1 MGRIEVL
8 DTTLRDGA
16 QGEGVVFSREDKIK
30 VIRAL
35 DALGVD
41 YIEAGNPAS
50 NPKDRALF
58 AFAAQHL
65 PLKNAQLVAFG
76 ATCRAGSRAEEDE
89 GLIALAQSG
98 AKVVSL
104 FGKAALFQVDHVLR
118 CPPEE
123 NLRMIRDSVSYLC
136 AQNLTVFFDAE
147 HFFDGYADNAE
158 YAMEVARTAA
168 AAGAGWVVLCDTNGG
183 TLVESVTEITSEVVR
198 SISVPVGIHC
208 HNDSDLAVA
217 CSLAAVKSGATMVQG
232 TVNGLGERCG
242 NANLCSIIP
251 NLMLKMGYD
260 TGAGLNGLTHLSK
273 KVSEVANTR
282 NIPHLP
288 YVGDKAFAH
297 KGGMHISA
305 LRKNTRTYEH
315 VTPET
320 VGNIRRVL
328 VSEVSGRAS
337 IEEKMRILGIPAT
350 DKNTD
355 SILNTVKELESKGYQ
370 FDGADASFEL
380 MVRKSSGNFN
390 DPFDI
395 AGFRL
400 FIDEVGD
407 NKLTSEASIK
417 VVDRLGNVE
426 HTASDGNG
434 PVDALDSA
442 LRKALTKFYPFLS
455 EIRLV
460 DYKVRVLDEKAAT
473 AAPVRVLITSSDG
486 KENWTTIGVSDNVI
500 EASLIALSDSIEFA
514 IFKKETDGK
523 VSE

>member
-1 MGRIEVL
+1 M
-8 DTTLRDGA
+8 
-16 QGEGVVFSREDKIK
+16 
-30 VIRAL
+30 
-35 DALGVD
+35 
-41 YIEAGNPAS
+41 
-50 NPKDRALF
+50 
-58 AFAAQHL
+58 
-65 PLKNAQLVAFG
+65 
-76 ATCRAGSRAEEDE
+76 
-89 GLIALAQSG
+89 
-98 AKVVSL
+98 
-104 FGKAALFQVDHVLR
+104 
-118 CPPEE
+118 
-123 NLRMIRDSVSYLC
+123 
-136 AQNLTVFFDAE
+136 
-147 HFFDGYADNAE
+147 
-158 YAMEVARTAA
+158 
-168 AAGAGWVVLCDTNGG
+168 
-183 TLVESVTEITSEVVR
+183 ESVADITSRIVR
-198 SISVPVGIHC
+198 GISVPVGIHC

-217 CSLAAVKSGATMVQG
+217 CSLAAVRSGATMVQG

-251 NLMLKMGYD
+251 NLVLKMGYK
-260 TGAGLNGLTHLSK
+260 TGVGLEGLTHLSK

-305 LRKNTRTYEH
+305 LRKDTRTYEH
-315 VTPET
+315 VRPET
-320 VGNIRRVL
+320 VGNIRRIL

-350 DKNTD
+350 DKNIG

-407 NKLTSEASIK
+407 NKLTSEASVK

-486 KENWTTIGVSDNVI
+486 KESWTTIGVSDNVI

-514 IFKKETDGK
+514 IFRKETGGK
-523 VSE
+523 GSE

>member
-1 MGRIEVL
+1 MPRVYIY

-16 QGEGVVFSREDKIK
+16 QTEGISFSLKDKQEI
-30 VIRAL
+30 L
-35 DALGVD
+35 DSLDEFGADFVECGM
-41 YIEAGNPAS
+41 PAS
-50 NPKDRALF
+50 NPKAAELF
-58 AFAAQHL
+58 ESL
-65 PLKNAQLVAFG
+65 RES
-76 ATCRAGSRAEEDE
+76 TT
-89 GLIALAQSG
+89 G
-98 AKVVSL
+98 AKVVAFGSTRRPGIRAEDDPQL
-104 FGKAALFQVDHVLR
+104 NVLAESSADTVCIFGKAWDFHVTDALNTTLEV
-118 CPPEE
+118 
-123 NLRMIRDSVSYLC
+123 NLSMIDDSIRFLISRGKEVI
-136 AQNLTVFFDAE
+136 FDAE
-147 HFFDGYADNAE
+147 HFFDGYADNPE
-158 YAMEVARTAA
+158 YTMEVAKTASD
-168 AAGAGWVVLCDTNGG
+168 AGAAWVVLCDTNGG
-183 TLVESVTEITSEVVR
+183 TLVEAVSEITAEVVG
-198 SISVPVGIHC
+198 SIDAAVGIHC

-217 CSLAAVKSGATMVQG
+217 CSLAAVKSGANMVQG

-251 NLMLKMGYD
+251 SLMLKMGYE
-260 TGAGLNGLTHLSK
+260 TGVGLDGLTHLSK
-273 KVSEVANTR
+273 KISEVANTR

-297 KGGMHISA
+297 KGGMHVSA
-305 LRKNTRTYEH
+305 LRKNPRTYEH
-315 VTPET
+315 IAPET

-337 IEEKMRILGIPAT
+337 IEEKMKILGIPAT
-350 DKNTD
+350 DKNID
-355 SILNTVKELESKGYQ
+355 SILSTVKDMESQGYQ

-380 MVRKSSGNFN
+380 MVRKSSGDFD
-390 DPFDI
+390 DPFDL

-407 NKLTSEASIK
+407 KKLTSEASIK
-417 VVDRLGNVE
+417 VVDRFGNIE

-455 EIRLV
+455 GIKLV

-486 KENWTTIGVSDNVI
+486 KDNWTTIGVSDNVI

-514 IFKKETDGK
+514 IFRNEAGKKG
-523 VSE
+523 SQ

>member
-1 MGRIEVL
+1 MPRIYIY

-16 QGEGVVFSREDKIK
+16 QTEGISFSLKDKQEILS
-30 VIRAL
+30 AL
-35 DALGVD
+35 DEFGADFVECGM
-41 YIEAGNPAS
+41 PAS
-50 NPKDRALF
+50 NPKDAELF
-58 AFAAQHL
+58 ESL
-65 PLKNAQLVAFG
+65 RGRRTGTRVVAFG
-76 ATCRAGSRAEEDE
+76 STCRPETSAEKDPQ
-89 GLIALAQSG
+89 LRMLADSS
-98 AKVVSL
+98 ADTVCI
-104 FGKAALFQVDHVLR
+104 FGKAWDFHVTDALRTTL
-118 CPPEE
+118 EE
-123 NLRMIRDSVSYLC
+123 NLRMIDDSVRFLRSKGKE
-136 AQNLTVFFDAE
+136 VIFDAE
-147 HFFDGYADNAE
+147 HFFDGYTDNTE
-158 YAMEVARTAA
+158 YAMRVAETAA
-168 AAGAGWVVLCDTNGG
+168 AAGAKWIVLCDTNGG
-183 TLVESVTEITSEVVR
+183 TLVESVAEITSKVVR
-198 SISVPVGIHC
+198 GISVPVGIHC

-217 CSLAAVKSGATMVQG
+217 CSLAAVRSGATMVQG

-251 NLMLKMGYD
+251 NLMLKMGCK
-260 TGAGLNGLTHLSK
+260 TGVGLEGLTHLSK

-305 LRKNTRTYEH
+305 LRKDTRTYEH
-315 VTPET
+315 VRPET
-320 VGNIRRVL
+320 VGNIRRIL

-350 DKNTD
+350 DKNIG

-407 NKLTSEASIK
+407 NKLTSEASVK

-486 KENWTTIGVSDNVI
+486 KESWTTIGVSDNVI

-514 IFKKETDGK
+514 IFRKETGGK
-523 VSE
+523 GSE